1 MANEIRDTCAVD
13 TVTLVAEF
21 SDPDKVEK
29 VVKKVRERRLEIG
42 VLVNNVGMMGPGY
55 ELMGD
60 MDKKAVKVWY
70 DVTYRIGA
78 LRLQI

>member
-1 MANEIRDTCAVD
+1 MANEIHDTCAVD
-13 TVTLVAEF
+13 TVTLVAEL

-42 VLVNNVGMMGPGY
+42 LLVNSVGMMGPGY

-60 MDKKAVKVWY
+60 MEKKAVKV
-70 DVTYRIGA
+70 
-78 LRLQI
+78 